1 MQKRLIFAGFRS
13 FLVFVDIVIFCSS
26 SSYPICIQVLFV
38 RPSHKQSDTFYHKCI
53 LSLHQIFDIKTYIIT
68 ETVLKRPHQHLKGYM
83 GCYSK
88 GTPIETHQN
97 PQGFIH
103 IIYNFRGSKFHP
115 NKIPFR
121 NHRLI
126 NYTSDDIC
134 PIYISVKN
142 LTKSRFRIIIEIPE
156 ESTKSYLKSQT
167 DSTNKCP
174 VLFSQSCHMIKT
186 HLPLQTRYQMT
197 VTYIN
202 ERFQFFLNTCIRLVY
217 FGSRV
222 LQFSGQER
230 SVNIIRNTIT

>member
-13 FLVFVDIVIFCSS
+13 FLVFIDIVIFCSS

-38 RPSHKQSDTFYHKCI
+38 RPSNKQTDTFYHKCI

-126 NYTSDDIC
+126 NYTCNDIC

-167 DSTNKCP
+167 DSTNKCL

-202 ERFQFFLNTCIRLVY
+202 ERFQFCLNTN
-217 FGSRV
+217 FV
-222 LQFSGQER
+222 L
-230 SVNIIRNTIT
+230 IHA

>member
-1 MQKRLIFAGFRS
+1 MQKRLIFAGFRF
-13 FLVFVDIVIFCSS
+13 FLVFVDIVIFCFS

-38 RPSHKQSDTFYHKCI
+38 RPSNKQTDTFYHKCI

-126 NYTSDDIC
+126 NYTSNDIC

-156 ESTKSYLKSQT
+156 ESTKKLFKELGRFNKQMPGFVFLVMPYDKNPSASSNQISNDRYL
-167 DSTNKCP
+167 
-174 VLFSQSCHMIKT
+174 
-186 HLPLQTRYQMT
+186 YQ
-197 VTYIN
+197 
-202 ERFQFFLNTCIRLVY
+202 
-217 FGSRV
+217 
-222 LQFSGQER
+222 
-230 SVNIIRNTIT
+230 

>member
-1 MQKRLIFAGFRS
+1 MQKRLIFAGFRF
-13 FLVFVDIVIFCSS
+13 FLVFVDIVIFCFS

-38 RPSHKQSDTFYHKCI
+38 RPSNKQTDTFYHKCI

-202 ERFQFFLNTCIRLVY
+202 ERFQFFLNTCIRLIY
-217 FGSRV
+217 FWVQSLIVFRTRT
-222 LQFSGQER
+222 LCKHHP
-230 SVNIIRNTIT
+230 